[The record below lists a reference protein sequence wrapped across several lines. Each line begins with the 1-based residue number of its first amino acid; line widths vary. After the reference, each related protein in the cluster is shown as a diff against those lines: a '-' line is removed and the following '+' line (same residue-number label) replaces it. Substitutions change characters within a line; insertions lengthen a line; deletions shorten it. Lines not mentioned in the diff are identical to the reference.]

1 MGKAEEKIE
10 AELRAAGE
18 APDEALDLARLA
30 LAFAALD
37 RPGVARAAYEK
48 HLAELVRAFDTALA
62 RGRTPDK
69 IADKSGGNAPAEAL
83 AELLSS
89 ILAGRFS
96 YDGDSENYD
105 DPKNASLMHVI
116 DRRKGLPVTLGILYL
131 HVGQAL
137 GLDICG
143 LNFPGH
149 FVLRLRAGRAGR
161 QSAAIID
168 PFNRGAL
175 LSTADLLRLLR
186 GIEGPEAKLAPDV
199 YAPVG
204 PRDILLRLENNILS
218 RAIRAGELDRARD
231 VVTRMIWLAPRRAG
245 LHFELGRLEVHAGH
259 MGAAAE
265 AFETCRRMA
274 SHGGEMRIAGMA
286 EEALRRLKARLN

>member
-161 QSAAIID
+161 SRRRSSIPSIAARFFRR
-168 PFNRGAL
+168 PTSCVSCAASR
-175 LSTADLLRLLR
+175 
-186 GIEGPEAKLAPDV
+186 
-199 YAPVG
+199 G
-204 PRDILLRLENNILS
+204 PRRNWRPMS
-218 RAIRAGELDRARD
+218 TPRSARA
-231 VVTRMIWLAPRRAG
+231 T
-245 LHFELGRLEVHAGH
+245 F
-259 MGAAAE
+259 
-265 AFETCRRMA
+265 CSA
-274 SHGGEMRIAGMA
+274 S
-286 EEALRRLKARLN
+286 KTTY